1 MSTFKTAT
9 LENPLSNPKPSPS
22 SRGTGIGKLDANL
35 DRLKKLYQAN
45 HQAEFLYLQ
54 AEADTLLCQLQTEIK
69 VRRLAHTR

>member
-1 MSTFKTAT
+1 MATFKTST
-9 LENPLSNPKPSPS
+9 LANPLSNPKPATSA
-22 SRGTGIGKLDANL
+22 RGTGITKLDTNL

-69 VRRLAHTR
+69 VRRLAHTH